1 MKKKLLSLVMV
12 LTMLLTLSACSPNMK
27 AYISKTSEVAKWK
40 GVESE
45 AKGNVKIS
53 AKEMNVE
60 ETTGKEVIK
69 TVDFNLPLTAKVK
82 QAGEKIEMD
91 LVYDLA
97 EFKKM
102 MEKEEAGNMGMTIP
116 EKLDFKIF
124 IDGEDIIINKS
135 VFLQLMG
142 DEAPADL
149 KNIKEDY
156 IRIKNDPSTIA
167 NNPALNQKSMKY
179 LNSAEF
185 EADILKVFETALK
198 DYKANTDIKVDGN
211 TFTYEATSE
220 ELTDD
225 TVNAITSMVKNWDVT
240 KTALLPILN
249 KMGMEYTEAQ
259 LNEEISVADF
269 NEAELKN
276 SAKEVK
282 DALKGSNLKY
292 KVEFGKDT
300 VKEDAAVNLVI
311 NSKENGADVKMN
323 ITSEG
328 ITKKNENIAVNIPK
342 AKEMTSQELMS
353 IFMPGMDEPYIQIR
367 LNGEEIF
374 FEDQQAVIRNDRT
387 LVPFRAMLEKLGAEV
402 KWDQAG
408 RTVTA
413 KMNDKEIVLV
423 IDNNIAKIDG
433 KEIKMDVAPQI
444 IGDRTMVP
452 LRFVSENFG
461 YKVKFD
467 NEVPMFYLIDVY
479 NMTDAELEKK
489 LEEIE
494 KEFEKQI
501 EEGKNGD
508 AIPYSE
514 KEDKEAAKST
524 AIIGGADEKTDIKT
538 K

>member
-1 MKKKLLSLVMV
+1 MKKKLLSLVML

-69 TVDFNLPLTAKVK
+69 TVDFNLPLSAKVK
-82 QAGEKIEMD
+82 QAGEKIEMS

-240 KTALLPILN
+240 KTVLLPILN

-311 NSKENGADVKMN
+311 NSKENGADLKMN
-323 ITSEG
+323 VTSEG
-328 ITKKNENIAVNIPK
+328 ITKKNENIVVNIPK

-402 KWDQAG
+402 KWDQAS

-444 IGDRTMVP
+444 IGDRTMIP

-461 YKVKFD
+461 YKIKFD

-501 EEGKNGD
+501 EEGKDGD

-514 KEDKEAAKST
+514 KEDKEAATST